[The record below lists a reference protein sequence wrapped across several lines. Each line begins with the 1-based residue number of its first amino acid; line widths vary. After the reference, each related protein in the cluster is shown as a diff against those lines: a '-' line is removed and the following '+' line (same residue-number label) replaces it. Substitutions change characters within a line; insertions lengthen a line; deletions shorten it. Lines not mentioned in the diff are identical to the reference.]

1 MAEGEQTLDF
11 PVAAY
16 AAADAAALI
25 TAWLTNLGAERRA
38 SRHTVDGYGRE
49 IGFFIRFL
57 AGHLGGAVRR
67 RDLADLKVADF
78 RAYLAERRQ
87 AGLTSRS
94 LARAL
99 SALRTFFRYAART
112 ADLHN
117 PAIAAVRAP
126 KAAKSLP
133 RPLDVADAQAVVNS
147 AGDLEDEPWIAA
159 RNIALLTLLYGCGL
173 RISEALGLNR
183 GDIAAGDTLR
193 VLGKRNRQ
201 RVVPVL
207 PVVRQAIDAYLKM
220 CPLALPAEGPLFI
233 GARGGRLN
241 PGVAQKLMRDLRGLL
256 GLPPSATPHALRH
269 SFATH
274 LLAGGGDLRTIQE
287 LLGHAN
293 LSTTQHYTDVEM
305 AQLLTVYES
314 AHPRAKR

>member
-1 MAEGEQTLDF
+1 MAEGDHTLDSL
-11 PVAAY
+11 VAAC
-16 AAADAAALI
+16 AADAANLI
-25 TAWLTNLGAERRA
+25 AAWLTNLKAERRA

-49 IGFFIRFL
+49 IGFFVRFL
-57 AGHLGGAVRR
+57 AGHLGGPVRR

-78 RAYLAERRQ
+78 RAYLAERRN
-87 AGLTSRS
+87 AGLSSRS

-99 SALRTFFRYAART
+99 SALRAFFRYAART

-126 KAAKSLP
+126 KMAKSLP
-133 RPLDVADAQAVVNS
+133 RPLDVPDAQAVVDS

-159 RNIALLTLLYGCGL
+159 RNIALLTVLYGCGL

-183 GDIAAGDTLR
+183 DDVGGTLR
-193 VLGKRNRQ
+193 ILGKRNRQ

-207 PVVRQAIDAYLKM
+207 PVVRQAIAAYLKI
-220 CPLALPAEGPLFI
+220 CPPAAVDGPLFI

-241 PGVAQKLMRDLRGLL
+241 PGIAQKLMRDLRALL

-305 AQLLTVYES
+305 AQLLEVYEN

>member
-1 MAEGEQTLDF
+1 MAEGDHTLDSL
-11 PVAAY
+11 VAAC
-16 AAADAAALI
+16 AADAANLI
-25 TAWLTNLGAERRA
+25 TAWLTNLKAERRA

-49 IGFFIRFL
+49 IGFFVRFL
-57 AGHLGGAVRR
+57 AGHLGGPVRR

-78 RAYLAERRQ
+78 RAYLAERRN
-87 AGLTSRS
+87 AGLSSRS

-99 SALRTFFRYAART
+99 SALRAFFRYAART
-112 ADLHN
+112 ADLRN

-126 KAAKSLP
+126 KVVNSLP
-133 RPLDVADAQAVVNS
+133 RPLDVPDAQAVVDS

-159 RNIALLTLLYGCGL
+159 RNIALLTVLYGCGL

-183 GDIAAGDTLR
+183 DDVGGTLR
-193 VLGKRNRQ
+193 ILGKRNRQ

-207 PVVRQAIDAYLKM
+207 PVVRQAIAAYLKI
-220 CPLALPAEGPLFI
+220 CPPAAVDGPLFI

-241 PGVAQKLMRDLRGLL
+241 PGIAQKLMRDLRGLL

-305 AQLLTVYES
+305 AQLLEVYEN

>member
-1 MAEGEQTLDF
+1 MAEGEQTLDL
-11 PVAAY
+11 PVAAC
-16 AAADAAALI
+16 AAEDTAHLI
-25 TAWLTNLGAERRA
+25 AAWLANLNAERRA

-49 IGFFIRFL
+49 IGFFLRFL
-57 AGHLGGAVRR
+57 AGHLGGPVRR
-67 RDLADLKVADF
+67 RDLAELKVADF
-78 RAYLAERRQ
+78 RAYLAERRN
-87 AGLTSRS
+87 AGLSSRS

-99 SALRTFFRYAART
+99 SAMRAFFRYAART

-126 KAAKSLP
+126 KVVNSLP
-133 RPLDVADAQAVVNS
+133 RPLDVPDAQAVVQS

-183 GDIAAGDTLR
+183 DDVGAGDTLR

-207 PVVRQAIDAYLKM
+207 PVVRQAIESYVKV
-220 CPLALPAEGPLFI
+220 CPLALPADGPLFI

-241 PGVAQKLMRDLRGLL
+241 PGIAQKLMRDLRGLL

-269 SFATH
+269 SFASH

-305 AQLLTVYES
+305 AQLLTVYEN

>member
-1 MAEGEQTLDF
+1 MAEGDHTLDSL
-11 PVAAY
+11 VAAC
-16 AAADAAALI
+16 AADAANLI
-25 TAWLTNLGAERRA
+25 TAWLTNLKAERRA

-49 IGFFIRFL
+49 IGFFVRFL
-57 AGHLGGAVRR
+57 AGHLGGPVRR

-78 RAYLAERRQ
+78 RAYLAERRN
-87 AGLTSRS
+87 AGLSSRS

-99 SALRTFFRYAART
+99 SALRAFFRYAART
-112 ADLHN
+112 ADLRN

-126 KAAKSLP
+126 KVVNSLP
-133 RPLDVADAQAVVNS
+133 RPLDVPDAQAVVDS

-159 RNIALLTLLYGCGL
+159 RNIALLTVLYGCGL

-183 GDIAAGDTLR
+183 DDVGGTLR
-193 VLGKRNRQ
+193 ILGKRNRQ
-201 RVVPVL
+201 REVPVL
-207 PVVRQAIDAYLKM
+207 PVVRQAIAAYLKI
-220 CPLALPAEGPLFI
+220 CPPAAVDGPLFI

-241 PGVAQKLMRDLRGLL
+241 PGIAQKLMRDLRGLL

-305 AQLLTVYES
+305 AQLLEVYEN